1 MYVDGKLANESKAA
15 ATKTLFDNETT
26 LKIGQD
32 FNEDATRF
40 FNGVI
45 DQVASFNRALTQA
58 EINTAMEGDI
68 MTVDPIGRLPITWAK
83 LKRDLNQNKFESW
96 D

>member
-15 ATKTLFDNETT
+15 ATKTLFDNETP

-40 FNGVI
+40 FNGII
-45 DQVASFNRALTQA
+45 DEIAIFNRALTQA
-58 EINTAMEGDI
+58 EIKTALEGDI
-68 MTVDPIGRLPITWAK
+68 MMVDPTGRLPIIWSK
-83 LKRDLNQNKFESW
+83 LKRHLN
-96 D
+96 